1 MLPSIFFSLNVENVR
16 ECCKAQWVCIDQ
28 NIAPCKS
35 DLLLLGGFQSSGS
48 GWFRLPQGWKP
59 LGIDVQ
65 LASRSTCSHLLSSFH
80 HWHWW
85 SDEQKASALVFFF
98 RFEAAE
104 CCSWV
109 VPYGSGF
116 VDGKSDC
123 NFPSTVVF
131 TVVVIR
137 IVELVAFCFVC
148 TVLRCSIN
156 DYFMSLQAPFN
167 ELVFSMATT
176 DATIRQYFGVYSD
189 GNVFTRKTF
198 TDLPTP
204 DQFTVSWCSM
214 RPKCQA

>member
-109 VPYGSGF
+109 VPYVSGF

-137 IVELVAFCFVC
+137 IIELVAFCFVC
-148 TVLRCSIN
+148 SFALQHKWLFYVITGSFQRACVLHGNRRCNYPAVLWCVQRWKRLHTQDFHRLAHSWSIHRK
-156 DYFMSLQAPFN
+156 
-167 ELVFSMATT
+167 LV
-176 DATIRQYFGVYSD
+176 
-189 GNVFTRKTF
+189 
-198 TDLPTP
+198 
-204 DQFTVSWCSM
+204 
-214 RPKCQA
+214 